1 MKKIV
6 IVNVIILFTLI
17 NHVSSIMIMPPKNL
31 VSNEEENLID
41 QRKIKNEKIAPAEFN
56 TYYPQNSHVF
66 FQYIIKKIIIII
78 VSI

>member
-1 MKKIV
+1 MKKIA

-41 QRKIKNEKIAPAEFN
+41 QHKIKNEKIAPAEFN
-56 TYYPQNSHVF
+56 TYYPQNSKF
-66 FQYIIKKIIIII
+66 KINKRFEYYFII
-78 VSI
+78 